1 MNMNK
6 LKKILCVFL
15 SLCIVIGFASCKKDN
30 SDENVTDT
38 SSTTQ
43 ASDENTKDDE
53 IKVLS
58 LNKEYISHYEWYEDT
73 STMLVRSEYSDVTLD
88 KSMEKQY
95 PLLAQKLSET
105 SAMRKRA
112 MEDEKDNYIAFAK
125 EDFKKDSESFS
136 TYVSTLDVQV
146 RRADAIAVSILEDYS
161 TKDSRS
167 FHGINYDTES
177 GKELGLADVF
187 IDTSKISSTVEK
199 EILSRI
205 GEDEATGD
213 TAVIEYFKNTPED
226 SITWT
231 LDYNGVTFYFNAGD
245 IAPTNFGVQVVTVTF
260 AEYPDLFNEKYT
272 VVPDEYIVS
281 LPVSAPFYTD
291 AVGDNETDE
300 IIVSGDYNED
310 TKVYHA
316 ISINAETSE
325 YETEWFS
332 YIEPYYVKTA
342 NGRSYICVFSV
353 NNEEEGKG
361 FILNVYELQSGR
373 IKLLSVSNTGME
385 CKGENVFALPTN
397 PSELLSV
404 G

>member
-1 MNMNK
+1 MNMDK
-6 LKKILCVFL
+6 LKRILCVLL
-15 SLCIVIGFASCKKDN
+15 SLCIIIGFASCEKGN
-30 SDENVTDT
+30 PDENVTDT
-38 SSTTQ
+38 PSTTQ
-43 ASDENTKDDE
+43 TSNENTKDE
-53 IKVLS
+53 IRALS

-95 PLLAQKLSET
+95 SLLAKTLSET

-112 MEDEKDNYIAFAK
+112 MEDEKDNYIAFAT

-146 RRADAIAVSILEDYS
+146 RRADSIAVSILEDYS
-161 TKDSRS
+161 TKGSRS
-167 FHGINYDTES
+167 FNGINYDTES

-187 IDTSKISSTVEK
+187 IDTSKISATVEK
-199 EILSRI
+199 EIMSRI
-205 GEDEATGD
+205 GEDEPFGV

-231 LDYNGVTFYFNAGD
+231 LDYNGVTFYFNSGD

-291 AVGDNETDE
+291 AVGNNETDE
-300 IIVSGDYNED
+300 IVVSGDYDEE
-310 TKVYHA
+310 TKFYHA

-353 NNEEEGKG
+353 NNEEEGKD
-361 FILNVYELQSGR
+361 FTLSVYELKNGKA
-373 IKLLSVSNTGME
+373 KLISTSKTGLD
-385 CKGENVFALPTN
+385 CKGENIFALPTN
-397 PSELLSV
+397 PSQLLTV

>member
-1 MNMNK
+1 MNK
-6 LKKILCVFL
+6 LKRIVCVLL
-15 SLCIVIGFASCKKDN
+15 SFCIIVSFASCKKDN
-30 SDENVTDT
+30 PDENITDNP
-38 SSTTQ
+38 STTQ
-43 ASDENTKDDE
+43 TSNENTKDE
-53 IKVLS
+53 IKILS

-95 PLLAQKLSET
+95 ALLAKTLSET

-112 MEDEKDNYIAFAK
+112 MEDEKDNYISFAT
-125 EDFKKDSESFS
+125 EEFKKDSESFS
-136 TYVSTLDVQV
+136 TYISTLDVQV
-146 RRADAIAVSILEDYS
+146 RRADSIAVSILEDYYADGGR
-161 TKDSRS
+161 K
-167 FHGINYDTES
+167 FNGINYDTES

-187 IDTSKISSTVEK
+187 TDTSKIPTVVEK
-199 EILSRI
+199 EIMSRI
-205 GEDEATGD
+205 GEDEPFSN

-260 AEYPDLFNEKYT
+260 AEYPDLFNKKYT
-272 VVPDEYIVS
+272 TVPDEYIVS
-281 LPVSAPFYTD
+281 LPVSAPLYTD
-291 AVGDNETDE
+291 AVGNNETDE
-300 IIVSGDYNED
+300 IVVSGDYDEE
-310 TKVYHA
+310 TKFYHA
-316 ISINAETSE
+316 ISINADTSE

-353 NNEEEGKG
+353 NNEEEGKD
-361 FILNVYELQSGR
+361 FTLSVYELKNGKA
-373 IKLLSVSNTGME
+373 KLLSTSKTGLD

-397 PSELLSV
+397 PSELLTV

>member
-1 MNMNK
+1 MNK
-6 LKKILCVFL
+6 LKRIVCVLL
-15 SLCIVIGFASCKKDN
+15 SLCIIIGFASCKRDN
-30 SDENVTDT
+30 PDENVTDT
-38 SSTTQ
+38 PSTTQ
-43 ASDENTKDDE
+43 TSDENTKDE

-95 PLLAQKLSET
+95 PLLAQKLLET
-105 SAMRKRA
+105 SAMRKRT
-112 MEDEKDNYIAFAK
+112 MEDEKDNHISFAT
-125 EDFKKDSESFS
+125 EEFEKDSEAFS

-146 RRADAIAVSILEDYS
+146 RRADGIAVSILEYYS
-161 TKDSRS
+161 AKDSRS
-167 FHGINYDTES
+167 FNGINYDTES

-187 IDTSKISSTVEK
+187 TDVSKISATVEK
-199 EILSRI
+199 EIMRRI
-205 GEDEATGD
+205 GEDEPFGD
-213 TAVIEYFKNTPED
+213 TDVIEYFKNTPED

-300 IIVSGDYNED
+300 IVVSGDYDEE
-310 TKVYHA
+310 TKFYHA

-353 NNEEEGKG
+353 NNEEEGKD
-361 FILNVYELQSGR
+361 FTLSVYELKNGKA
-373 IKLLSVSNTGME
+373 KLLSVSNTGME

>member
-1 MNMNK
+1 MNMDK
-6 LKKILCVFL
+6 LKGILCVLL
-15 SLCIVIGFASCKKDN
+15 SLCIIIGFASCKKDN
-30 SDENVTDT
+30 PDENVTDNP
-38 SSTTQ
+38 STTQ
-43 ASDENTKDDE
+43 TSDENTKDE

-73 STMLVRSEYSDVTLD
+73 STMLVRSEFSDVTLD

-95 PLLAQKLSET
+95 PLLAKTLAET
-105 SAMRKRA
+105 SVMRKRA
-112 MEDEKDNYIAFAK
+112 MEDEKDNCLSFATD
-125 EDFKKDSESFS
+125 EFKKDSESFS

-146 RRADAIAVSILEDYS
+146 RRADAIAVSILEDYI
-161 TKDSRS
+161 TEDSRS
-167 FHGINYDTES
+167 FNGINYDTES
-177 GKELGLADVF
+177 GRELALADVF
-187 IDTSKISSTVEK
+187 IDTSKISATIEK
-199 EILSRI
+199 EIMSRI
-205 GEDEATGD
+205 GEDEPTDD
-213 TAVIEYFKNTPED
+213 TAVVEYFKNTPED

-260 AEYPDLFNEKYT
+260 AKYPDLFNKKYT
-272 VVPDEYIVS
+272 IVPDEYIVS
-281 LPVSAPFYTD
+281 LPVLAPFYTD

-300 IIVSGDYNED
+300 IVVSGDYDEE
-310 TKVYHA
+310 TKFYHA
-316 ISINAETSE
+316 ISINSETSE
-325 YETEWFS
+325 FETEWFS

-353 NNEEEGKG
+353 NNEEEGKD

>member
-1 MNMNK
+1 MNMDK
-6 LKKILCVFL
+6 LKRLLCILL
-15 SLCIVIGFASCKKDN
+15 SLCIIIGFASCEKDN
-30 SDENVTDT
+30 PDENVTDT
-38 SSTTQ
+38 PSTTQ
-43 ASDENTKDDE
+43 TSDENIKDE
-53 IKVLS
+53 IKTLS

-88 KSMEKQY
+88 KSMVKQY
-95 PLLAQKLSET
+95 PLLAKTLSET

-112 MEDEKDNYIAFAK
+112 MEDEKDNYISFAT
-125 EDFKKDSESFS
+125 EELKKDSENFS

-146 RRADAIAVSILEDYS
+146 RRADSIAVSILEDYG
-161 TKDSRS
+161 TEGSRS
-167 FHGINYDTES
+167 FNGINYDTEN
-177 GKELGLADVF
+177 GKVLALADVF
-187 IDTSKISSTVEK
+187 VDTSKISSTVEK

-245 IAPTNFGVQVVTVTF
+245 IAPTNFGVQVVNVTF

-291 AVGDNETDE
+291 AVGENETYE
-300 IIVSGDYNED
+300 IVVSGDYYDDD
-310 TKVYHA
+310 TKFYHT
-316 ISINAETSE
+316 ISVNSETSE

-353 NNEEEGKG
+353 NNEEEGKD
-361 FILNVYELQSGR
+361 FTLSVYELQSGR
-373 IKLLSVSNTGME
+373 AKLLSVSNTGME

-397 PSELLSV
+397 PLELLSV

>member
-1 MNMNK
+1 MDK
-6 LKKILCVFL
+6 LKRLLCILL

-30 SDENVTDT
+30 PEENVTDT
-38 SSTTQ
+38 PSTTQ
-43 ASDENTKDDE
+43 TSNENTKDE
-53 IKVLS
+53 IKALS

-112 MEDEKDNYIAFAK
+112 MEDEKDNYISFAT
-125 EDFKKDSESFS
+125 EEFEKDSESFS

-146 RRADAIAVSILEDYS
+146 RRADGIAVSILEDYS
-161 TKDSRS
+161 TEDSRS
-167 FHGINYDTES
+167 FNGINYDTES
-177 GKELGLADVF
+177 GKELALADVF
-187 IDTSKISSTVEK
+187 VDTSKISVTVEK

-231 LDYNGVTFYFNAGD
+231 LDYNGVTFYFNPGD

-281 LPVSAPFYTD
+281 LPVSAPFYID

-300 IIVSGDYNED
+300 IIVSGDYDED
-310 TKVYHA
+310 TKFYHA

-353 NNEEEGKG
+353 NNEEEGKD